1 MEDGKGKMEKGRWK
15 GENGKWKMEDGRGKM
30 EDGGRTPSSI
40 LHHPFS
46 IIHSPFSFFRDRW
59 GAVAAQTFL
68 LLPILILVVLGG
80 YEILKAMSVKHAL
93 HEGTYQAVR
102 YLALNPIS
110 TKNPRVWE
118 DVAETLILQELED
131 AVGQRRAR
139 MVKVQV
145 IPPRRTPP
153 CYYSETFTVRT
164 TLRWY
169 FEVPFARDLP
179 PAVNMREEYRNERF
193 VCN

>member
-15 GENGKWKMEDGRGKM
+15 GENGER
-30 EDGGRTPSSI
+30 RPSSI
-40 LHHPFS
+40 LHRPFS
-46 IIHSPFSFFRDRW
+46 IIHSPPSILHSPSSFFRDRW

-68 LLPILILVVLGG
+68 LLPIFVLVVLGG

-110 TKNPRVWE
+110 SKNPRVWE
-118 DVAETLILQELED
+118 DVAETLIVQELED
-131 AVGQRRAR
+131 AVGQRQAR